1 MTLSDL
7 LVALASNQKLYITLA
22 ENDGTA
28 LITFNAVGYTS
39 VESDLGARIVKKIT
53 IESPNTVTIT
63 LEAAT
68 P

>member
-7 LVALASNQKLYITLA
+7 LVALAGNQKLSITLA

-28 LITFNAVGYTS
+28 LITFNAAGYAS
-39 VESDLGARIVKKIT
+39 VESDLGARTVKKIT
-53 IESPNTVTIT
+53 VDSPSAVTVT
-63 LEAAT
+63 LEPAT

>member
-1 MTLSDL
+1 MALSDL

-22 ENDGTA
+22 DNDGTA

-53 IESPNTVTIT
+53 IDSPSAVTVT
-63 LEAAT
+63 LEPAT